1 MRRNLAHLLSLAHE
15 RADRWLVAEL
25 AAAGLKG
32 LAPSHGDVLA
42 CLYRQGEATMHELAA
57 FARRTKPTTTILVD
71 KLESLGYVAREAST
85 ADARCQIVS
94 LTPQGEALRPKF
106 ADISRRLVARAY
118 AGFSP
123 AEADALD
130 AALERLLS
138 NFTPNPTTNTME
150 KQSWKK

>member
-1 MRRNLAHLLSLAHE
+1 MLNHGIRRK
-15 RADRWLVAEL
+15 
-25 AAAGLKG
+25 AAGLAG
-32 LAPSHGDVLA
+32 FAPSHGDVLA
-42 CLYRQGEATMHELAA
+42 CLFKNGDTSMHELAA
-57 FARRTKPTTTILVD
+57 FAHRTKATTTVLVD
-71 KLESLGYVAREAST
+71 KLEQMGFVRRAKSSG
-85 ADARCQIVS
+85 DARCQIVS